1 MGMPEQPQ
9 SGMNIAPDGTVYE
22 ILDDGTIKR
31 IGKVSPDGSFEPFG
45 GTKDGIREKNGIIY
59 RVINGKEVKIGR
71 ILPNGE
77 IETINQRIKSE
88 TEIARNKVKIVTI
101 VSVCCLIAFLA
112 ILYSFNSQQQAKV
125 KAAEI
130 NARIRQEELA
140 AQERRAEEERKRKE
154 AEAKK
159 AEEVRRTEQ
168 AKAEQAKADAKK
180 AEAERKR
187 TKTEP
192 LTELSEE
199 DERALERIIER
210 NIPHLQKKE
219 AEEERKRKEAETK
232 KAEEERKRKEA
243 AAKKAE
249 EVRKAEQAKAEQ
261 AKAEQAKAE
270 AKKAEEERKRKEV
283 EAKKAQTGG
292 GTKIGSLYWS
302 DRSLSKMN
310 WNSVKEYC
318 ENLTEG
324 GYSDWRLPNID
335 ELRTLIQNH
344 SGTQTGGTCK
354 ISEKAG
360 KLAWSDRSGECDGR
374 NGSNFS
380 KLGDDVL
387 LWSSSTY
394 VDNTNSAWYVWYVYF
409 GNGAVYDN
417 DKTNIS
423 IYVRCVR

>member
-88 TEIARNKVKIVTI
+88 TEIARSKVKIVTI

-125 KAAEI
+125 KTAEI
-130 NARIRQEELA
+130 DARIRREELA
-140 AQERRAEEERKRKE
+140 SQERRAEEERKKKEAETKKAEEERKRKE

-159 AEEVRRTEQ
+159 AE
-168 AKAEQAKADAKK
+168 AKKAEEDRKKKEAEAKK

-232 KAEEERKRKEA
+232 KAEEEQRKKNAKIA
-243 AAKKAE
+243 ATKSS
-249 EVRKAEQAKAEQ
+249 Q
-261 AKAEQAKAE
+261 
-270 AKKAEEERKRKEV
+270 
-283 EAKKAQTGG
+283 
-292 GTKIGSLYWS
+292 KIGNLEWS
-302 DRSLSKMN
+302 NRSP
-310 WNSVKEYC
+310 KEMHWWGEPNNYC
-318 ENLTEG
+318 KSLTEG
-324 GYSDWRLPNID
+324 GHNDWRLPNIN
-335 ELRTLIQNH
+335 ELRRLVKNH
-344 SGTQTGGTCK
+344 PGTVSGGTCK
-354 ISEKAG
+354 FSNDKCWEGSDCEGRKG
-360 KLAWSDRSGECDGR
+360 K
-374 NGSNFS
+374 NFS
-380 KLGDDVL
+380 KLGDTVDLCAAASCELDPVAGGVL
-387 LWSSSTY
+387 ISFSDGGIY
-394 VDNTNSAWYVWYVYF
+394 GAYF
-409 GNGAVYDN
+409 DR
-417 DKTNIS
+417 KC
-423 IYVRCVR
+423 YVRCVRNY